1 MNLLNGSMK
10 KKSNKISPKK
20 DKVSAHFQHHSAD
33 VSLKAKI
40 GKKTKIWH
48 HAHVRE
54 GAEIGMSCIIGKN
67 VYIDFKV
74 KIGNNVKIQNNV
86 SIYHG
91 ITIEH
96 GVFIGPHVCFTNDK
110 IPRAINEN
118 GTPKTGNDWSVAK
131 TIVKK
136 GASIGA
142 NSTILPGITIG
153 SFAMVGAG
161 SVVTKDVGSYELV
174 YGNPARTHGKVD
186 KSGKIVKKV
195 SKPNKEKKKK

>member
-1 MNLLNGSMK
+1 MK
-10 KKSNKISPKK
+10 KKSNKIKSKQK
-20 DKVSAHFQHHSAD
+20 RKLTHFQHHTAD

-54 GAEIGMSCIIGKN
+54 GAVIGMNCIISKN
-67 VYIDFKV
+67 VYIDIKV
-74 KIGNNVKIQNNV
+74 KIGDNVKIQNNV

-91 ITIEH
+91 ITIGH

-110 IPRAINEN
+110 IPRAINED
-118 GTPKTGNDWSVAK
+118 GTIKKTDNWSVAK
-131 TIVKK
+131 TIVKD

-153 SFAMVGAG
+153 SFAMIGAG
-161 SVVTKDVGSYELV
+161 SVVTKNVGDFELV
-174 YGNPARTHGKVD
+174 YGNPARVYGIVD
-186 KSGKIVKKV
+186 KSGKVVAKKLPPK
-195 SKPNKEKKKK
+195 SKTRRKK